1 MKIARSILLVVSLVV
16 GLQAAP
22 ASATVV
28 AAGTYDFNLDF
39 TAAMPY
45 SWANVEF
52 HIASLLIG
60 QHFSVTFFPDL
71 NEGGLALGP
80 STIAGSVPTPFTLTV
95 GVSDAGF
102 SDGLF
107 SVRITLDTGTAD
119 ISSSSAFVSD
129 TFAGTPIASVPLV
142 FPNAAPEPATLALLG
157 LGLAGLGF
165 VRRRA

>member
-1 MKIARSILLVVSLVV
+1 MKIARSILLAVALVT

-22 ASATVV
+22 TNATVV

-45 SWANVEF
+45 SWANVQF
-52 HIASLLIG
+52 DIASLLTG

-80 STIAGSVPTPFTLTV
+80 STISGPILSPLTLTV

-107 SVRITLDTGTAD
+107 SVRITLDT
-119 ISSSSAFVSD
+119 
-129 TFAGTPIASVPLV
+129 
-142 FPNAAPEPATLALLG
+142 
-157 LGLAGLGF
+157 
-165 VRRRA
+165 